1 MEEIRRIKPLR
12 NFRADKRCILF
23 LFPVFWPLLVNPG
36 PGSSASAFRRLLAF
50 FVIPA
55 VARYPVLPPFIL
67 KSLDSRFRGNDEPK
81 NFFRHEYNATEKTVS
96 TSQAYRHML
105 SLRHPGA
112 MALSS
117 SPRLPLSPR
126 RKPGSSASASSS
138 LSLRGGRRRKCLIR
152 GRGPLPLL
160 FAVSSH
166 LSSYRR

>member
-81 NFFRHEYNATEKTVS
+81 NFFRHKYNATKKPS
-96 TSQAYRHML
+96 AHPRHTGTC
-105 SLRHPGA
+105 SLFVTPVRWLFLLHPGFHCH
-112 MALSS
+112 
-117 SPRLPLSPR
+117 
-126 RKPGSSASASSS
+126 PGES
-138 LSLRGGRRRKCLIR
+138 
-152 GRGPLPLL
+152 RGPALRPLHPCPSEE
-160 FAVSSH
+160 AGAGSV
-166 LSSYRR
+166 